1 MTAPKPLVLD
11 TNVLVSALLTPD
23 GNCAHI
29 LGLILKGRRQIC
41 YDSRIMAEYHGVL
54 TRPKL
59 RLDLSKAMRLLDI
72 LLAKGQSVIA
82 DESDIAMPDD
92 SDRKFYEVARTCG
105 AWLITGNLQH
115 YPEVPYILTPSE
127 HLQKNHLLQD

>member
-82 DESDIAMPDD
+82 DESDIAMPD
-92 SDRKFYEVARTCG
+92 
-105 AWLITGNLQH
+105 
-115 YPEVPYILTPSE
+115 
-127 HLQKNHLLQD
+127 